1 MEFTGVKTKQ
11 LPQLKRQLV
20 LPGNGE
26 SEALVKLEARLAEYT
41 GAEHCVL
48 MPSGTYGL
56 LTALKAASVREGDGV
71 LCTSFSFLA
80 TSEIIALAGASPV
93 YVDTNPNTF
102 NVDPY
107 CLEYV
112 LKKCARRKL
121 HMPKA
126 LVAANLFGMPCD
138 FDALNEVCSRY
149 NVTLIEDMS
158 CSFGASYKGKKT
170 GNFGRFSV
178 ASFFPAKPLGENGD
192 GGGVFCRTRDDAK
205 ILTSLCES
213 KNNRT
218 FHFNF
223 TGINVVGEK
232 LTNYTENLSRRQ
244 LVAARYRDNLSDFV
258 KLQQAGADYISAYTQ
273 FAIELNDQTQRDFVI
288 EALKDKQIPCSVVCR
303 ANRARPAENEWENV
317 VLTNA
322 QKAETRLLTIPIHPY
337 LSVRVVDYISECI
350 MEAAEMSKLD
360 ANAPV

>member
-1 MEFTGVKTKQ
+1 M
-11 LPQLKRQLV
+11 
-20 LPGNGE
+20 
-26 SEALVKLEARLAEYT
+26 KLEARLAEYT

-48 MPSGTYGL
+48 TPSGTYGL
-56 LTALKAASVREGDGV
+56 LTALKASGVREGDGV
-71 LCTSFSFLA
+71 MCTSFSFLA
-80 TSEIIALAGASPV
+80 TSEIISLSGASPV
-93 YVDTNPNTF
+93 YVDTNPNTY
-102 NVDPY
+102 NIDPY

-138 FDALNEVCSRY
+138 FDALHEVCSRY

-158 CSFGASYKGKKT
+158 CSFGASYKGKKA

-178 ASFFPAKPLGENGD
+178 ASFFPAKPLGDGGD
-192 GGGVFCRTRDDAK
+192 GGGVFCRTREDAK
-205 ILTSLCES
+205 MLTSLCEA
-213 KNNRT
+213 KKDRA
-218 FHFNF
+218 FHF

-244 LVAARYRDNLSDFV
+244 LVAARYRDNLCDFV
-258 KLQQAGADYISAYTQ
+258 KLQHAGAEYISAYTQ
-273 FAIELNDQTQRDFVI
+273 FAVELNDENQRDFVVD
-288 EALKDKQIPCSVVCR
+288 ALRDKQIPCSVVCR
-303 ANRARPAENEWENV
+303 SNRARPAENEWENA

-322 QKAETRLLTIPIHPY
+322 GKAESRLITIPIHPF

-350 MEAAEMSKLD
+350 MEAAEVSKLD
-360 ANAPV
+360 ACVKAEK